1 MISAVLD
8 NRRFRSWG
16 GQILLLGGFA
26 ALLLWLVN
34 NTVTNLDARGIK
46 VGFDFLWRR
55 ANFPISES
63 VLPYDP
69 SDTFL
74 TRFQDTVKKKS
85 RRLMVTRRGEV
96 GMAPC
101 RTRVGDAVVVLFGC
115 SIPLVLRR
123 VGAME
128 AWQVV
133 GEAYVH
139 GLMNGEVEDLV
150 MSGERSVRRIR
161 LV

>member
-26 ALLLWLVN
+26 ALLLWLVM
-34 NTVTNLDARGIK
+34 NTVTNLDARGIR

-74 TRFQDTVKKKS
+74 
-85 RRLMVTRRGEV
+85 
-96 GMAPC
+96 
-101 RTRVGDAVVVLFGC
+101 
-115 SIPLVLRR
+115 
-123 VGAME
+123 
-128 AWQVV
+128 W
-133 GEAYVH
+133 AYVTGVGNTLAISALAIFLSTAL
-139 GLMNGEVEDLV
+139 GLLV
-150 MSGERSVRRIR
+150 GLARR
-161 LV
+161 